1 MSEAA
6 PIVTS
11 TKRTTEPDRLPD
23 ERELNAHADKNAALL
38 VGLPLHAKHFGRAY
52 FPVHAGSKKTPD
64 TELNR

>member
-1 MSEAA
+1 
-6 PIVTS
+6 
-11 TKRTTEPDRLPD
+11 LPD

-38 VGLPLHAKHFGRAY
+38 VGLPLHAKRFGRAY